1 MNLARVVGVVRV
13 DGVGV
18 VRRPVATDPAASST
32 GKVLKASGEYGRRE
46 RKKRNRKERVPG

>member
-18 VRRPVATDPAASST
+18 VRRPVATDPAAAST
-32 GKVLKASGEYGRRE
+32 GKVLKASGEHGRRE
-46 RKKRNRKERVPG
+46 RKKRHRKERVPG